1 MSEQQPD
8 PAAPVAQPAAP
19 APQPAPEGVKYCTF
33 DDFTK
38 IKLTVAEVLEARA
51 HTNGDKLLVL
61 QLQLGDRRKQICAGI
76 RAWYAP
82 ESLIGKRIIVVD
94 NLEPR
99 KLRGEISEGMLLAT
113 HDHGGPDGAERVV
126 LLTTDVPDVASGSS
140 VG

>member
-1 MSEQQPD
+1 MSEQQP
-8 PAAPVAQPAAP
+8 APAAP
-19 APQPAPEGVKYCTF
+19 APQPVPAAPAPEGVQYCTF

-38 IKLTVAEVLEARA
+38 IKLTVAEVLEARP

-61 QLQLGDRRKQICAGI
+61 QLKLGERRKQICAGI

-113 HDHGGPDGAERVV
+113 HDHGGENGAERVV

>member
-1 MSEQQPD
+1 MSAEQPAQPT
-8 PAAPVAQPAAP
+8 PPAQPAAP
-19 APQPAPEGVKYCTF
+19 APAAPEGVKYCTF

-38 IKLTVAEVLEARA
+38 VKLTVAEVLEAKPHPNA
-51 HTNGDKLLVL
+51 DKLLVL
-61 QLQLGDRRKQICAGI
+61 QLQLGERRKQICAGI

-99 KLRGEISEGMLLAT
+99 KLRGEVSEGMLLAT
-113 HDHGGPDGAERVV
+113 HDHGGENGAERVV
-126 LLTTDVPDVASGSS
+126 LLTTDLPDVASGSS